1 MSGGEP
7 TPGDDWRD
15 LHPLVSLV
23 AAVFS
28 VFVWTLAWA
37 RTLVAFVTIKIPIF
51 IYAVLSYSLTLTI
64 NFYTLLGISIAAAI
78 FLSYYIRYR
87 YLNDY
92 ADLKEPPLDKPNATS
107 LHPDIAAAAD
117 DLAAPRFSN
126 YLDEFLQAIRVFG
139 FLEKP
144 VFHELARHLQT
155 RRLIAGDT
163 LALDQDLSFY
173 CVVDG
178 HVQVFAETGRH
189 VDSWDDDYGNSG
201 GYQLLNEVGPG
212 GTLSSLFTILS
223 LFTEDVRISWQD
235 NTGDQYPQENE
246 NKDVSHLDIANDTG
260 TARPILRR
268 ASLSS
273 SGSTALA
280 TASNPRF
287 AMSPTR
293 TPPVGGVMTPGSER
307 SSTYRQGALPS
318 EPGSE
323 MQDDYVY
330 STGAQSEHK
339 DPRNPMRQGTI
350 ARATVDTTLAVIPAE
365 AFRRL
370 THKFPKASAHIVQVI
385 LTRFSRVT
393 FNAMHKY
400 LGLTVELLRT
410 EKAINELACHPLPN
424 TFYSGGGM
432 QRLRQRFAAVPHA
445 EEDDEQ
451 AVQTEDDTVTDS
463 DDYFGKIA
471 HHRGS
476 SIGSGTISAG
486 SINVNTPLPDRPVVN
501 QHRRARFPEKG
512 ATLHTIASSTSSPP
526 ISQTPSQP
534 SSTNSPETPFRVL
547 HPSRSNVQAGDLH
560 TMAGQMNEPEN
571 YRPGPA
577 SRAVSYAKNWIGD
590 SRRRSV
596 STHADEGAPA
606 TQAATTQDF
615 DLRDE
620 VMSSIAK
627 SIGLLQ
633 PPLSDS
639 TGASPL
645 LSPLRP
651 GMSRS
656 PFPSSASMTP
666 SSSKNALRNTAM
678 FGSAFSNL
686 SHLQSQDDASS
697 VTSLA
702 GMTPMSLSGLDND
715 VEILFFSAG
724 SALARAGE
732 RNAGLFY
739 VIDGF
744 LDVSIP
750 QEESTYGKHTNP
762 PGGVATVSKPPK
774 RKNTTVRPELKVR
787 SSGQEKS
794 GTSNVSIDQSLGRT
808 NQSKPSKHLFT
819 VKTGGIAGYL
829 ASLTGSPSYV
839 DIRAKTDTYVGF
851 LPSHALE
858 RLLERRPIV
867 LLTLAKRLISLLSPL
882 VLNID
887 ASLDWQQVDAGQVLW
902 RPGEPSDSFYMVLN
916 GRLRALTEKE
926 EGVDIVGEY
935 GQGDTVG
942 ELDVITSSSRRT
954 TLHAIRDTE
963 LARMPMSLFNAIS
976 IRHPQT
982 TVQLLRMIASRV
994 RNEVDQTSINPR
1006 QQIGS
1011 KEIGRN
1017 NPNLKTV
1024 CILPSTRDV
1033 PVVVFATKLQAALE
1047 DMGAPTSFLTQA
1059 SVTRHLGRHAFT
1071 KLGKLKAAGWLAEQ
1085 EQRYRI
1091 VLYVADTPVGSP
1103 WTQTCIRQA
1112 DSIMVIGM
1120 GDDPTL
1126 GEYERLLMG
1135 TKTTAR
1141 RELVLLHPNKNIVP
1155 GSTREWLKNRPWV
1168 HGHTHVELP
1177 GLIQPEVQE
1186 MQDTDAAAIIAF
1198 NKIKNKVQLEIQKY
1212 TRSQVNTRPHRPKH
1226 FSDFSRLARRLCG
1239 KSVGLVLGG
1248 GGARGIAHLGVIR
1261 ALEDRG
1267 IPIDHIGGTSIG
1279 AFIGGL
1285 YAREGDILSSA
1296 LRAKQFSGRMSS
1308 VWRILSDVTWPVVA
1322 YTTGHFFNRGIYKA
1336 FSNLHIEDMWLPFFC
1351 NTTNIITSRMDIH
1364 DTGYAWRYIRASMT
1378 LVGLLPPLCDN
1389 GTLLVDGG
1397 YVDNLPVSTMLS
1409 HGASIVFAV
1418 DVGSLYDN
1426 SPRNYGDTVSGWWV
1440 VLNRW
1445 NPFSSTRNIPDI
1457 TDIQGRLTY
1466 VSSVPTLEEAKITPG
1481 CFYMQM
1487 PVHEFGT
1494 LQFGRY
1500 DEIYQVGYSAAV
1512 DMLDQWDAENR
1523 LPSRYVTSGDDV
1535 RGLGKAGKKSK
1546 GRSLRRN
1553 SI

>member
-1 MSGGEP
+1 
-7 TPGDDWRD
+7 
-15 LHPLVSLV
+15 LNFYSL
-23 AAVFS
+23 FG
-28 VFVWTLAWA
+28 
-37 RTLVAFVTIKIPIF
+37 IF
-51 IYAVLSYSLTLTI
+51 IAS
-64 NFYTLLGISIAAAI
+64 AI
-78 FLSYYIRYR
+78 VFSYYIRFR
-87 YLNDY
+87 YLNTY
-92 ADLKEPPLDKPNATS
+92 EGLKEIPLDKPNTTT
-107 LHPDIAAAAD
+107 LHPDIVAAAD
-117 DLAAPRFSN
+117 DASAPRFSN

-178 HVQVFAETGRH
+178 HVQVFAETGRR
-189 VDSWDDDYGNSG
+189 VDSFDDEPGGTG

-223 LFTEDVRISWQD
+223 LFTEDVQISWQD
-235 NTGDQYPQENE
+235 NYPNATGDGLDPIRERE
-246 NKDVSHLDIANDTG
+246 NKDIPHLDLANGGGLASATPP
-260 TARPILRR
+260 TRPM
-268 ASLSS
+268 SVSS
-273 SGSTALA
+273 SGSTALPA
-280 TASNPRF
+280 TNDARF
-287 AMSPTR
+287 AMSPVRSPTTGMA
-293 TPPVGGVMTPGSER
+293 TPSSER
-307 SSTYRQGALPS
+307 S
-318 EPGSE
+318 EPNTAASVNDTRG
-323 MQDDYVY
+323 DYGF
-330 STGAQSEHK
+330 STGAQSEHGQ
-339 DPRNPMRQGTI
+339 PSQSVRQGTI

-370 THKFPKASAHIVQVI
+370 TQKFPKASAHIVQVI

-393 FNAMHKY
+393 FHAIHKY

-410 EKAINELACHPLPN
+410 EKSINDLACHPLPN
-424 TFYSGGGM
+424 GFYSGGGM
-432 QRLRQRFAAVPHA
+432 QRLRQRFASVPRA
-445 EEDDEQ
+445 DDDDEQ
-451 AVQTEDDTVTDS
+451 SLQTEDDIIGDS
-463 DDYFGKIA
+463 DDYFGKMQ

-476 SIGSGTISAG
+476 SVGSGTMSGG
-486 SINVNTPLPDRPVVN
+486 STNLKTPMPRMSSETTRP
-501 QHRRARFPEKG
+501 RTRFRDSNDL
-512 ATLHTIASSTSSPP
+512 TSTSQSAAPQP
-526 ISQTPSQP
+526 GGQDQTKTSL
-534 SSTNSPETPFRVL
+534 TNSPETPFKFL
-547 HPSRSNVQAGDLH
+547 HPSRLQIHAGDLH
-560 TMAGQMNEPEN
+560 TMAGQLSEPES
-571 YRPGPA
+571 YRPSTA
-577 SRAVSYAKNWIGD
+577 SRTVSYANTRPGD
-590 SRRRSV
+590 RPRSTSV
-596 STHADEGAPA
+596 TSHANEGSHAP
-606 TQAATTQDF
+606 QATTGMDF

-627 SIGLLQ
+627 SIGLIQ
-633 PPLSDS
+633 PPLSGLNS
-639 TGASPL
+639 ARPSPML
-645 LSPLRP
+645 GPSLKPSAAK
-651 GMSRS
+651 S
-656 PFPSSASMTP
+656 PFSASVSVTP
-666 SSSKNALRNTAM
+666 SSSRNALRNTAL
-678 FGSAFSNL
+678 FGSSFGNL
-686 SHLQSQDDASS
+686 SYLQSHDDASS

-702 GMTPMSLSGLDND
+702 GASGAQTSLSGLDND
-715 VEILFFSAG
+715 VEILFYSAG
-724 SALARAGE
+724 STLARAGE
-732 RNAGLFY
+732 KNAGLFY

-750 QEESTYGKHTNP
+750 QEEPGVSKSTNA
-762 PGGVATVSKPPK
+762 PGGVAMASKHITGK
-774 RKNTTVRPELKVR
+774 GTRPELKVHASGLNKSEASGAGLDYPFGR
-787 SSGQEKS
+787 SSQVK
-794 GTSNVSIDQSLGRT
+794 Q
-808 NQSKPSKHLFT
+808 SKHLFT

-829 ASLTGSPSYV
+829 ASLTGTPSYV

-858 RLLERRPIV
+858 RLLERQPIV

-882 VLNID
+882 VLHID

-902 RPGEPSDSFYMVLN
+902 RPNDTSDSFYMVLN
-916 GRLRALTEKE
+916 GRLRALTEKDD
-926 EGVDIVGEY
+926 GSVNIVAEY

-942 ELDVITSSSRRT
+942 ELDVITSSNRRT

-976 IRHPQT
+976 IR
-982 TVQLLRMIASRV
+982 LLRMIASRV
-994 RNEVDQTSINPR
+994 RNEVDQSSMAPR
-1006 QQIGS
+1006 QQGGS
-1011 KEIGRN
+1011 KELGRN

-1024 CILPSTRDV
+1024 CILPAARDV
-1033 PVVVFATKLQAALE
+1033 PVVAFATRLQAALE

-1120 GDDPTL
+1120 GDDPNL
-1126 GEYERLLMG
+1126 GEFERLLMS

-1141 RELVLLHPNKNIVP
+1141 RELVLLHPNKNVIP

-1177 GLIQPEVQE
+1177 GLVQPEVQA
-1186 MQDTDAAAIIAF
+1186 MQDTDPAAIIAF
-1198 NKIKNKVQLEIQKY
+1198 NKLKNKVQLEIQKY
-1212 TRSQVNTRPHRPKH
+1212 TRSQVNTRPSRPKH
-1226 FSDFSRLARRLCG
+1226 FSDFARLARRLCG

-1279 AFIGGL
+1279 SFIGGL
-1285 YAREGDILSSA
+1285 YAREGDVLSSNI
-1296 LRAKQFSGRMSS
+1296 RAKQFSGRMSS
-1308 VWRILSDVTWPVVA
+1308 LWRLLSDITWPVVA
-1322 YTTGHFFNRGIYKA
+1322 YTTGHFFNRSIYKA

-1351 NTTNIITSRMDIH
+1351 NTTNILTSRMDIH

-1389 GTLLVDGG
+1389 GDMLVDGG
-1397 YVDNLPVSTMLS
+1397 YIDNLPVSTMLA

-1440 VLNRW
+1440 ALNRW

-1466 VSSVPTLEEAKITPG
+1466 VSSVPTLEEAKVTPG

-1487 PVHEFGT
+1487 PVNEYGT
-1494 LQFGRY
+1494 LQFGRF
-1500 DEIYQVGYSAAV
+1500 DEIYQVGYTAAV
-1512 DMLDQWDAENR
+1512 EMLNQWDAECR
-1523 LPSRYVTSGDDV
+1523 LPSRFVTSEEGGDGI
-1535 RGLGKAGKKSK
+1535 RIGRRSK

>member
-1 MSGGEP
+1 MSSGEIIL
-7 TPGDDWRD
+7 DDSQRRD

-23 AAVFS
+23 AAFFS

-37 RTLVAFVTIKIPIF
+37 KTLVAFVTIKIPIF
-51 IYAVLSYSLTLTI
+51 IYAVLSYSLTLTL
-64 NFYTLLGISIAAAI
+64 NFYTLMAIGFAAAI
-78 FLSYYIRYR
+78 LLSYYIRYR

-92 ADLKEPPLDKPNATS
+92 ADLKEPPLDKPSATS

-117 DLAAPRFSN
+117 DLSAPRFSN

-155 RRLIAGDT
+155 RRLISGDT

-178 HVQVFAETGRH
+178 HVQVFAETGRQM
-189 VDSWDDDYGNSG
+189 DTWDEDAS

-235 NTGDQYPQENE
+235 NPREQSPGEREDR
-246 NKDVSHLDIANDTG
+246 DVSDLDLASDTG
-260 TARPILRR
+260 ATRPILRR

-280 TASNPRF
+280 NTSDPRF
-287 AMSPTR
+287 TMSPT
-293 TPPVGGVMTPGSER
+293 PAASMGGIMTPGSER
-307 SSTYRQGALPS
+307 SDASRRGAS
-318 EPGSE
+318 SRGPGSE
-323 MQDDYVY
+323 IQEDYGY

-339 DPRNPMRQGTI
+339 YPRNPMRQGTI

-410 EKAINELACHPLPN
+410 EKDINELACHPLPN
-424 TFYSGGGM
+424 EFYSGGGM
-432 QRLRQRFAAVPHA
+432 QRLRQRFASVPHA
-445 EEDDEQ
+445 DDEERV
-451 AVQTEDDTVTDS
+451 VQTEDDTVTDS
-463 DDYFGKIA
+463 DDYFGMFA

-486 SINVNTPLPDRPVVN
+486 SVNAKTPLPDQPGT
-501 QHRRARFPEKG
+501 HRKRARFPVKST
-512 ATLHTIASSTSSPP
+512 TLNTVTPSTSHPSTSQDQSQSSS
-526 ISQTPSQP
+526 IS
-534 SSTNSPETPFRVL
+534 SPETPFRVL
-547 HPSRSNVQAGDLH
+547 HPSRSDIQAGDLH
-560 TMAGQMNEPEN
+560 TMAGQMNDSEN

-577 SRAVSYAKNWIGD
+577 SRAVSYAKNWTGE
-590 SRRRSV
+590 SRRRSI
-596 STHADEGAPA
+596 STHANEGAHA

-645 LSPLRP
+645 LSPSRP
-651 GMSRS
+651 AGPRS
-656 PFPSSASMTP
+656 PFPSSASITP

-715 VEILFFSAG
+715 VEILFYSAG
-724 SALARAGE
+724 STLVHAGE

-750 QEESTYGKHTNP
+750 QDESSGGKTTNL

-774 RKNTTVRPELKVR
+774 RKKATRPELKVQ
-787 SSGQEKS
+787 SSGQNKS
-794 GTSNVSIDQSLGRT
+794 GPSNTSVEQSLGRPT
-808 NQSKPSKHLFT
+808 QSKPSKHLFT

-829 ASLTGSPSYV
+829 ASLTGTPSYV

-882 VLNID
+882 VLHID
-887 ASLDWQQVDAGQVLW
+887 ASLDWQQVDAGQILW
-902 RPGEPSDSFYMVLN
+902 RPGETSDSFYMVLN
-916 GRLRALTEKE
+916 GRLRALTEKDD
-926 EGVDIVGEY
+926 GVNIVGEY

-942 ELDVITSSSRRT
+942 ELDVITNLARRT

-994 RNEVDQTSINPR
+994 RNEVDQTSVNPR
-1006 QQIGS
+1006 QQTGS
-1011 KEIGRN
+1011 KELGRN

-1024 CILPSTRDV
+1024 CILPSSRDV

-1103 WTQTCIRQA
+1103 LDA
-1112 DSIMVIGM
+1112 DM
-1120 GDDPTL
+1120 
-1126 GEYERLLMG
+1126 Y
-1135 TKTTAR
+1135 
-1141 RELVLLHPNKNIVP
+1141 
-1155 GSTREWLKNRPWV
+1155 ST
-1168 HGHTHVELP
+1168 
-1177 GLIQPEVQE
+1177 
-1186 MQDTDAAAIIAF
+1186 
-1198 NKIKNKVQLEIQKY
+1198 
-1212 TRSQVNTRPHRPKH
+1212 
-1226 FSDFSRLARRLCG
+1226 
-1239 KSVGLVLGG
+1239 
-1248 GGARGIAHLGVIR
+1248 
-1261 ALEDRG
+1261 
-1267 IPIDHIGGTSIG
+1267 
-1279 AFIGGL
+1279 
-1285 YAREGDILSSA
+1285 
-1296 LRAKQFSGRMSS
+1296 GR
-1308 VWRILSDVTWPVVA
+1308 
-1322 YTTGHFFNRGIYKA
+1322 
-1336 FSNLHIEDMWLPFFC
+1336 
-1351 NTTNIITSRMDIH
+1351 
-1364 DTGYAWRYIRASMT
+1364 
-1378 LVGLLPPLCDN
+1378 
-1389 GTLLVDGG
+1389 
-1397 YVDNLPVSTMLS
+1397 
-1409 HGASIVFAV
+1409 
-1418 DVGSLYDN
+1418 
-1426 SPRNYGDTVSGWWV
+1426 
-1440 VLNRW
+1440 
-1445 NPFSSTRNIPDI
+1445 
-1457 TDIQGRLTY
+1457 
-1466 VSSVPTLEEAKITPG
+1466 
-1481 CFYMQM
+1481 
-1487 PVHEFGT
+1487 
-1494 LQFGRY
+1494 
-1500 DEIYQVGYSAAV
+1500 
-1512 DMLDQWDAENR
+1512 
-1523 LPSRYVTSGDDV
+1523 
-1535 RGLGKAGKKSK
+1535 
-1546 GRSLRRN
+1546 
-1553 SI
+1553 

>member
-1 MSGGEP
+1 MTAGE
-7 TPGDDWRD
+7 TTLGDDSQRRD
-15 LHPLVSLV
+15 LHPLVSLI
-23 AAVFS
+23 AAFFS

-37 RTLVAFVTIKIPIF
+37 KTLVAFVTIKIPIF
-51 IYAVLSYSLTLTI
+51 IYAVLSYSLTFTL
-64 NFYTLLGISIAAAI
+64 NFYTLLAIGIAAAI

-92 ADLKEPPLDKPNATS
+92 ADLKEPPLDKPSATS
-107 LHPDIAAAAD
+107 LHPDIAAAVD
-117 DLAAPRFSN
+117 DLSAPRFSN

-178 HVQVFAETGRH
+178 NVQVFAETGRH
-189 VDSWDDDYGNSG
+189 GDNWDEDSGSAD

-235 NTGDQYPQENE
+235 NLREQSPRENE
-246 NKDVSHLDIANDTG
+246 NRDVSQLDLANDMGAT
-260 TARPILRR
+260 RPILRR
-268 ASLSS
+268 SSLSS

-280 TASNPRF
+280 NASDPRF

-293 TPPVGGVMTPGSER
+293 TASMGGVVTPGSER
-307 SSTYRQGALPS
+307 SGTSRQGAFSPRQ
-318 EPGSE
+318 GSE
-323 MQDDYVY
+323 IQEDYGY
-330 STGAQSEHK
+330 STEAQSEHRY
-339 DPRNPMRQGTI
+339 PHNSMRQGTV

-424 TFYSGGGM
+424 EFYSGGGM
-432 QRLRQRFAAVPHA
+432 QRLRQRFASVPHT
-445 EEDDEQ
+445 EEDEH
-451 AVQTEDDTVTDS
+451 AVQTDDDTVTDS
-463 DDYFGKIA
+463 DDYFGKLA

-476 SIGSGTISAG
+476 SIGSGTVSAG
-486 SINVNTPLPDRPVVN
+486 SQN
-501 QHRRARFPEKG
+501 Q
-512 ATLHTIASSTSSPP
+512 SSSVS
-526 ISQTPSQP
+526 
-534 SSTNSPETPFRVL
+534 SPETPFRVL
-547 HPSRSNVQAGDLH
+547 QPSHSNIQAGDLH
-560 TMAGQMNEPEN
+560 TMAGQMNDSEN

-577 SRAVSYAKNWIGD
+577 SRAVSYANNWTGE
-590 SRRRSV
+590 SRGRST
-596 STHADEGAPA
+596 SIHANEGTHA
-606 TQAATTQDF
+606 TQPATTQDF

-651 GMSRS
+651 SAS
-656 PFPSSASMTP
+656 SSQFPSSASITP

-715 VEILFFSAG
+715 VEILFYPAG
-724 SALARAGE
+724 STLVRAGE

-750 QEESTYGKHTNP
+750 QEEATYGKTANP

-774 RKNTTVRPELKVR
+774 RKSTTRPELKVL
-787 SSGQEKS
+787 SSGQERS
-794 GTSNVSIDQSLGRT
+794 GASNASIDHSLGRT
-808 NQSKPSKHLFT
+808 TSSKPSKHLFT

-829 ASLTGSPSYV
+829 ASLTGTPSYV

-882 VLNID
+882 VLHID

-902 RPGEPSDSFYMVLN
+902 RPGEASDSFYMVLN
-916 GRLRALTEKE
+916 GRLRALTEKDDR
-926 EGVDIVGEY
+926 VNIIGEY

-1006 QQIGS
+1006 QQIGA
-1011 KEIGRN
+1011 KELGRN

-1033 PVVVFATKLQAALE
+1033 PVVVFATKLQGALE

-1126 GEYERLLMG
+1126 GEYERLLMS

-1141 RELVLLHPNKNIVP
+1141 RELVLLHPNKNVAP
-1155 GSTREWLKNRPWV
+1155 GSTREWLKNRPWI

-1177 GLIQPEVQE
+1177 ASLQEIQ
-1186 MQDTDAAAIIAF
+1186 DKDAAAIIAF

-1212 TRSQVNTRPHRPKH
+1212 TRSQANTRPHRPKH
-1226 FSDFSRLARRLCG
+1226 FSDFARLARRLCG

-1267 IPIDHIGGTSIG
+1267 IPIDHVGGTSIG

-1285 YAREGDILSSA
+1285 YAREGDVLSSA
-1296 LRAKQFSGRMSS
+1296 LRARQFSGRMAS
-1308 VWRILSDVTWPVVA
+1308 VWRMLSDVTWPVVA

-1351 NTTNIITSRMDIH
+1351 NTTNIITSRMDVH

-1389 GTLLVDGG
+1389 GDMLVDGG
-1397 YVDNLPVSTMLS
+1397 YVDNLPVSTMIS

-1440 VLNRW
+1440 ALNRW

-1466 VSSVPTLEEAKITPG
+1466 VSSIPTLEEAKITPG

-1500 DEIYQVGYSAAV
+1500 DEIYQVGYTAAV
-1512 DMLDQWDAENR
+1512 EMLDQWDAENR
-1523 LPSRYVTSGDDV
+1523 LPSRFVTSGDEV
-1535 RGLGKAGKKSK
+1535 RGLGGKGGKKSK

>member
-1 MSGGEP
+1 MNGGEA
-7 TPGDDWRD
+7 TLGDEPRRRD
-15 LHPLVSLV
+15 LHPLVSLI
-23 AAVFS
+23 AAFFS

-51 IYAVLSYSLTLTI
+51 IYAVLSYSLTLTL
-64 NFYTLLGISIAAAI
+64 NFYTLLAIGLAAAI
-78 FLSYYIRYR
+78 ALSYYIRYR

-92 ADLKEPPLDKPNATS
+92 ADLKEPPLNKPSATS

-117 DLAAPRFSN
+117 DLSAPRFSN

-178 HVQVFAETGRH
+178 HVQVFAETGRQA
-189 VDSWDDDYGNSG
+189 DAWDEDSG

-235 NTGDQYPQENE
+235 NPKEQSPGESED
-246 NKDVSHLDIANDTG
+246 KDVSHLDLANEPG
-260 TARPILRR
+260 TTRPILRR
-268 ASLSS
+268 SSLSS
-273 SGSTALA
+273 SGSTTLA
-280 TASNPRF
+280 RASNPRF
-287 AMSPTR
+287 AMSPAPATSTGGIV
-293 TPPVGGVMTPGSER
+293 TPSSER
-307 SSTYRQGALPS
+307 SGTFRQGAPS
-318 EPGSE
+318 PRLGSE
-323 MQDDYVY
+323 TQDDYGY

-339 DPRNPMRQGTI
+339 YSRNSMRQGTI

-410 EKAINELACHPLPN
+410 EKDINELACHPLPN
-424 TFYSGGGM
+424 EFYSGGGM
-432 QRLRQRFAAVPHA
+432 QRLRQRFASVPHN
-445 EEDDEQ
+445 EDDEQ
-451 AVQTEDDTVTDS
+451 AVQIEEDDTITDS
-463 DDYFGKIA
+463 DDYFGKFA

-476 SIGSGTISAG
+476 SIGSGTISVE
-486 SINVNTPLPDRPVVN
+486 SMNTDTPLPDQPSASRK
-501 QHRRARFPEKG
+501 RARFPANSTTVHT
-512 ATLHTIASSTSSPP
+512 ATPSTSRPSTAQ
-526 ISQTPSQP
+526 SQNQP
-534 SSTNSPETPFRVL
+534 SFVSSPETPFRTL
-547 HPSRSNVQAGDLH
+547 HPSRSDIQAGDLH
-560 TMAGQMNEPEN
+560 TMAGQMNDSEN

-577 SRAVSYAKNWIGD
+577 SRAVSYAKNWTGE
-590 SRRRSV
+590 SNGRSF
-596 STHADEGAPA
+596 SIHADGGAHA
-606 TQAATTQDF
+606 TQASTTQDF

-645 LSPLRP
+645 ISPSRP
-651 GMSRS
+651 SASMS
-656 PFPSSASMTP
+656 PFPSSASITP

-715 VEILFFSAG
+715 VEILFYSAG
-724 SALARAGE
+724 STLVRAGE

-750 QEESTYGKHTNP
+750 QDEPADGKPMNP

-774 RKNTTVRPELKVR
+774 RKSVARPELTVRPGV
-787 SSGQEKS
+787 QEKS
-794 GTSNVSIDQSLGRT
+794 GASNASVDQYLGRT
-808 NQSKPSKHLFT
+808 SQSKPSKHLFT
-819 VKTGGIAGYL
+819 VKMGGIAGYL
-829 ASLTGSPSYV
+829 ASLTGTPSYV

-851 LPSHALE
+851 LPSYALE

-887 ASLDWQQVDAGQVLW
+887 ASLDWQQVDAGQILW
-902 RPGEPSDSFYMVLN
+902 RPGEASDSFYMVLN
-916 GRLRALTEKE
+916 GRLRAITEKDD
-926 EGVDIVGEY
+926 GVNIVGEY

-994 RNEVDQTSINPR
+994 RNEVDHTSIYPR
-1006 QQIGS
+1006 QQKGTN
-1011 KEIGRN
+1011 ELGRN

-1024 CILPSTRDV
+1024 CILPSSRDV

-1112 DSIMVIGM
+1112 DSIMVVGM
-1120 GDDPTL
+1120 GDDPAL
-1126 GEYERLLMG
+1126 GEYERLLLG

-1141 RELVLLHPNKNIVP
+1141 RELVLLHPNKNVAP
-1155 GSTREWLKNRPWV
+1155 GSTREWLKNRPWI

-1186 MQDTDAAAIIAF
+1186 MHDAAAIIAF

-1212 TRSQVNTRPHRPKH
+1212 TRSQANTRPHRPKH
-1226 FSDFSRLARRLCG
+1226 FSDFARLARRLCG

-1285 YAREGDILSSA
+1285 YAREGDVLSSG

-1308 VWRILSDVTWPVVA
+1308 FWKLLSDVTWPVVA

-1351 NTTNIITSRMDIH
+1351 NTTNIITSRMDVH

-1389 GTLLVDGG
+1389 GDMLVDGG
-1397 YVDNLPVSTMLS
+1397 YIDNLPVSTMIS

-1440 VLNRW
+1440 ALNRW

-1466 VSSVPTLEEAKITPG
+1466 VSSIPTLEEAKITPG

-1487 PVHEFGT
+1487 PVHEYGT

-1500 DEIYQVGYSAAV
+1500 DEIYQVGYAAAV
-1512 DMLDQWDAENR
+1512 EMLDQWDAEDR
-1523 LPSRYVTSGDDV
+1523 LPSRFVATGDDV
-1535 RGLGKAGKKSK
+1535 RGLGGKSGKKSK

>member
-1 MSGGEP
+1 MNGEA
-7 TPGDDWRD
+7 TLGDDSQRRD

-23 AAVFS
+23 AAFFS
-28 VFVWTLAWA
+28 VFVWTLAWTK
-37 RTLVAFVTIKIPIF
+37 TLIAFVTIKIPIF
-51 IYAVLSYSLTLTI
+51 IYAVLSCSLTLTL
-64 NFYTLLGISIAAAI
+64 NFYTLLAIGLAAAI
-78 FLSYYIRYR
+78 ALSYYIRYR

-92 ADLKEPPLDKPNATS
+92 ADLKEPPLNKPSATS

-117 DLAAPRFSN
+117 DLSAPRFSN

-173 CVVDG
+173 CVIDG

-189 VDSWDDDYGNSG
+189 ADAWDEDSG

-235 NTGDQYPQENE
+235 NSKEQTPGESED
-246 NKDVSHLDIANDTG
+246 KDVLHLDLANDSGAT
-260 TARPILRR
+260 RPVLRR
-268 ASLSS
+268 SSLSS
-273 SGSTALA
+273 SGSTAPGR
-280 TASNPRF
+280 TSDPRF

-293 TPPVGGVMTPGSER
+293 TAPTGGIVTPSSERSGTSGLGASSSRPGSE
-307 SSTYRQGALPS
+307 L
-318 EPGSE
+318 
-323 MQDDYVY
+323 QDDYGY
-330 STGAQSEHK
+330 STEARSEYR
-339 DPRNPMRQGTI
+339 DPRNSLRHGTI

-410 EKAINELACHPLPN
+410 EKDINELACHPLPN
-424 TFYSGGGM
+424 EFYSGGGM
-432 QRLRQRFAAVPHA
+432 QRLRQRFASVPHA
-445 EEDDEQ
+445 EDDEQ

-463 DDYFGKIA
+463 DDYFGKFA

-486 SINVNTPLPDRPVVN
+486 SMNTETPLPDRPRVS
-501 QHRRARFPEKG
+501 RKRARFPAKS
-512 ATLHTIASSTSSPP
+512 TTVHTVTPSTSRPST
-526 ISQTPSQP
+526 SQSQNQP
-534 SSTNSPETPFRVL
+534 SSPETPFKTL
-547 HPSRSNVQAGDLH
+547 HPSRSDIQAGDLH
-560 TMAGQMNEPEN
+560 TMAGQMNDSEN

-577 SRAVSYAKNWIGD
+577 SRAVSYAKNWTGE
-590 SRRRSV
+590 SRRRST
-596 STHADEGAPA
+596 STHADGAAHA

-639 TGASPL
+639 AVASPL
-645 LSPLRP
+645 LSPSRP
-651 GMSRS
+651 TAARS
-656 PFPSSASMTP
+656 PFPSSASITP

-702 GMTPMSLSGLDND
+702 GMAPMSLSGLDND
-715 VEILFFSAG
+715 VEILFYSAG
-724 SALARAGE
+724 STLVRAGE

-750 QEESTYGKHTNP
+750 QDEPAYGKPANP

-774 RKNTTVRPELKVR
+774 RKNVARPELKVLPN
-787 SSGQEKS
+787 GQDKS
-794 GTSNVSIDQSLGRT
+794 GASNVSLDQSLGRT
-808 NQSKPSKHLFT
+808 TQSKPSKHLFT
-819 VKTGGIAGYL
+819 VKMGGIAGYL
-829 ASLTGSPSYV
+829 ASLTGTPSYV

-887 ASLDWQQVDAGQVLW
+887 ASLDWQQVDAGQILW
-902 RPGEPSDSFYMVLN
+902 RPGEASDSFYMVLN
-916 GRLRALTEKE
+916 GRLRAITEKDD
-926 EGVDIVGEY
+926 GVNIVGEY

-994 RNEVDQTSINPR
+994 RNEVDQTSIYPR
-1006 QQIGS
+1006 QLKGS
-1011 KEIGRN
+1011 NELGRN

-1024 CILPSTRDV
+1024 CILPSSRDV

-1085 EQRYRI
+1085 EQRYRM

-1112 DSIMVIGM
+1112 DSIMIIGM

-1141 RELVLLHPNKNIVP
+1141 RELVLLHPNKNVAP
-1155 GSTREWLKNRPWV
+1155 GSTREWLKNRPWI

-1186 MQDTDAAAIIAF
+1186 LHDKDAAAIIAF

-1212 TRSQVNTRPHRPKH
+1212 TRSQANTRPHRPKH
-1226 FSDFSRLARRLCG
+1226 FSDFARLARRLCG

-1267 IPIDHIGGTSIG
+1267 IPIDHVGGTSIG

-1285 YAREGDILSSA
+1285 YAREGDVLSSA

-1308 VWRILSDVTWPVVA
+1308 FWKLLSDVTWPVVA

-1351 NTTNIITSRMDIH
+1351 NTTNIITSRMDVH

-1389 GTLLVDGG
+1389 GDMLVDGG
-1397 YVDNLPVSTMLS
+1397 YVDNLPVSTMIS

-1466 VSSVPTLEEAKITPG
+1466 VSSIPTLEEAKITPG

-1487 PVHEFGT
+1487 PVHEYGT

-1512 DMLDQWDAENR
+1512 EMLDQWDGEDR
-1523 LPSRYVTSGDDV
+1523 LPSRFVTSGDEV
-1535 RGLGKAGKKSK
+1535 RGLGKSGKKSK

>member
-28 VFVWTLAWA
+28 VF
-37 RTLVAFVTIKIPIF
+37 
-51 IYAVLSYSLTLTI
+51 
-64 NFYTLLGISIAAAI
+64 
-78 FLSYYIRYR
+78 
-87 YLNDY
+87 
-92 ADLKEPPLDKPNATS
+92 EPPLDKPNATS

-293 TPPVGGVMTPGSER
+293 TPLVGGVMTPGSER

-330 STGAQSEHK
+330 STGVQSEHK

-370 THKFPKASAHIVQVI
+370 THKFPKASAHIVQV
-385 LTRFSRVT
+385 T

-424 TFYSGGGM
+424 AFYSGGGM

-445 EEDDEQ
+445 EEEDEQ

-732 RNAGLFY
+732 RNA
-739 VIDGF
+739 DGF

-774 RKNTTVRPELKVR
+774 RKNTTARPELKVR

-829 ASLTGSPSYV
+829 GEWVCGFPVGQDRHIRRLPTITCLGETIGKTSDRVVDSSKTIDFAALSTGNP
-839 DIRAKTDTYVGF
+839 T
-851 LPSHALE
+851 
-858 RLLERRPIV
+858 
-867 LLTLAKRLISLLSPL
+867 

-976 IRHPQT
+976 IR
-982 TVQLLRMIASRV
+982 LLRMIASRV

-1103 WTQTCIRQA
+1103 WTQTCIRQVSWA
-1112 DSIMVIGM
+1112 
-1120 GDDPTL
+1120 
-1126 GEYERLLMG
+1126 
-1135 TKTTAR
+1135 
-1141 RELVLLHPNKNIVP
+1141 VLYDGFLCPGPEAEFVLIRIDRGFMDTRTSNCHPN
-1155 GSTREWLKNRPWV
+1155 SQ
-1168 HGHTHVELP
+1168 

-1248 GGARGIAHLGVIR
+1248 GGARGILSIKGVIR

-1322 YTTGHFFNRGIYKA
+1322 YTTGHFFNRGIYKIVSGPGRRFQTCISKTCGCHSSA
-1336 FSNLHIEDMWLPFFC
+1336 TQQILLLPEWTY
-1351 NTTNIITSRMDIH
+1351 TTLVMRGGISVSLVALVLIVIADLLFA
-1364 DTGYAWRYIRASMT
+1364 GASMT

-1397 YVDNLPVSTMLS
+1397 YGKLLT
-1409 HGASIVFAV
+1409 
-1418 DVGSLYDN
+1418 
-1426 SPRNYGDTVSGWWV
+1426 SPHD
-1440 VLNRW
+1440 
-1445 NPFSSTRNIPDI
+1445 PFPHTRLIP
-1457 TDIQGRLTY
+1457 
-1466 VSSVPTLEEAKITPG
+1466 K
-1481 CFYMQM
+1481 
-1487 PVHEFGT
+1487 
-1494 LQFGRY
+1494 
-1500 DEIYQVGYSAAV
+1500 
-1512 DMLDQWDAENR
+1512 
-1523 LPSRYVTSGDDV
+1523 
-1535 RGLGKAGKKSK
+1535 
-1546 GRSLRRN
+1546 
-1553 SI
+1553 

>member
-1 MSGGEP
+1 MNGGE
-7 TPGDDWRD
+7 TTIGDDSQRRD
-15 LHPLVSLV
+15 LHPLVSLI
-23 AAVFS
+23 AAFFS

-37 RTLVAFVTIKIPIF
+37 KTLVAFVTIKIPIF
-51 IYAVLSYSLTLTI
+51 IYAVLSYSFTLTL
-64 NFYTLLGISIAAAI
+64 NFYSLLAIGIAAAI
-78 FLSYYIRYR
+78 ALSYYIRYR

-92 ADLKEPPLDKPNATS
+92 ADLKEPPLGKPSATS
-107 LHPDIAAAAD
+107 LHPDIAAAVD
-117 DLAAPRFSN
+117 DLSAPRFSN

-189 VDSWDDDYGNSG
+189 TDNWDEDSG

-235 NTGDQYPQENE
+235 NLREEGPRENE
-246 NKDVSHLDIANDTG
+246 NKDVSHLDLAHDTG
-260 TARPILRR
+260 ATRPILRR
-268 ASLSS
+268 SSLSS

-280 TASNPRF
+280 NASDPRF

-293 TPPVGGVMTPGSER
+293 TASMGGVMTPGSER
-307 SSTYRQGALPS
+307 SGTSRTGTFTPG
-318 EPGSE
+318 PGSE
-323 MQDDYVY
+323 IPEDNGY
-330 STGAQSEHK
+330 STGAQSEHRY
-339 DPRNPMRQGTI
+339 PHNSMRQGTI

-410 EKAINELACHPLPN
+410 EKDINELACHPLPN
-424 TFYSGGGM
+424 EFYSGGGM
-432 QRLRQRFAAVPHA
+432 QRLRQRFASVPHV
-445 EEDDEQ
+445 EDDDEQ

-463 DDYFGKIA
+463 DDYFGKLT

-486 SINVNTPLPDRPVVN
+486 SMKTKTPQPEQAGTNR
-501 QHRRARFPEKG
+501 RRARFPEKS
-512 ATLHTIASSTSSPP
+512 ATLHTITPSTSRPSTAQG
-526 ISQTPSQP
+526 SQG
-534 SSTNSPETPFRVL
+534 SSVSSPETPFKVL
-547 HPSRSNVQAGDLH
+547 HPSHSNIQAGDLH
-560 TMAGQMNEPEN
+560 TMAGQMNESEN

-577 SRAVSYAKNWIGD
+577 SRAVSYANNWTGE
-590 SRRRSV
+590 SRRSV
-596 STHADEGAPA
+596 SIHADEGAHA

-639 TGASPL
+639 AGASPL
-645 LSPLRP
+645 LSPSRLTT
-651 GMSRS
+651 SRS
-656 PFPSSASMTP
+656 PFASSASITP
-666 SSSKNALRNTAM
+666 SSSRNALRNTAM

-724 SALARAGE
+724 STLVRAGE

-750 QEESTYGKHTNP
+750 QDESTHGKTTNP
-762 PGGVATVSKPPK
+762 PGGVATVLKPPK
-774 RKNTTVRPELKVR
+774 RKTSARPELKVR
-787 SSGQEKS
+787 SSGQERS
-794 GTSNVSIDQSLGRT
+794 GASNASVDQPAGRT
-808 NQSKPSKHLFT
+808 TQPKPSKHLFT

-829 ASLTGSPSYV
+829 ASLTGTPSYV
-839 DIRAKTDTYVGF
+839 DIRAKTDVYVGF

-882 VLNID
+882 VLHID

-902 RPGEPSDSFYMVLN
+902 RPGEASDSFYMVLN
-916 GRLRALTEKE
+916 GRLRALTEKDDD
-926 EGVDIVGEY
+926 VNIVAEY

-976 IRHPQT
+976 TRHPQT

-1006 QQIGS
+1006 QKVGS
-1011 KEIGRN
+1011 KELGRN

-1024 CILPSTRDV
+1024 CILPSSRDV

-1120 GDDPTL
+1120 GDDPAL
-1126 GEYERLLMG
+1126 GEYERLLMS

-1141 RELVLLHPNKNIVP
+1141 RELVLLHPNKNIAP
-1155 GSTREWLKNRPWV
+1155 GSTREWLK
-1168 HGHTHVELP
+1168 
-1177 GLIQPEVQE
+1177 GLIQPGVQE
-1186 MQDTDAAAIIAF
+1186 MQDKDAAAIIAF

-1226 FSDFSRLARRLCG
+1226 FSDFARVARRLCG

-1267 IPIDHIGGTSIG
+1267 IPIDHVGGTSIG

-1285 YAREGDILSSA
+1285 YAREGDVLSSA
-1296 LRAKQFSGRMSS
+1296 LRAKQFSGRMAS
-1308 VWRILSDVTWPVVA
+1308 VWKLLSDVTWPVVA

-1389 GTLLVDGG
+1389 GDMLVDGG

-1440 VLNRW
+1440 ALNRW

-1466 VSSVPTLEEAKITPG
+1466 VSSIPTLEEAKITPG

-1487 PVHEFGT
+1487 PVHEYGT

-1512 DMLDQWDAENR
+1512 EMLDQWDAEDR
-1523 LPSRYVTSGDDV
+1523 LPSRFVTTGDEV
-1535 RGLGKAGKKSK
+1535 RGLGGKGGKKSK

>member
-1 MSGGEP
+1 
-7 TPGDDWRD
+7 
-15 LHPLVSLV
+15 
-23 AAVFS
+23 
-28 VFVWTLAWA
+28 
-37 RTLVAFVTIKIPIF
+37 
-51 IYAVLSYSLTLTI
+51 
-64 NFYTLLGISIAAAI
+64 
-78 FLSYYIRYR
+78 
-87 YLNDY
+87 
-92 ADLKEPPLDKPNATS
+92 
-107 LHPDIAAAAD
+107 
-117 DLAAPRFSN
+117 
-126 YLDEFLQAIRVFG
+126 
-139 FLEKP
+139 
-144 VFHELARHLQT
+144 
-155 RRLIAGDT
+155 
-163 LALDQDLSFY
+163 
-173 CVVDG
+173 
-178 HVQVFAETGRH
+178 
-189 VDSWDDDYGNSG
+189 
-201 GYQLLNEVGPG
+201 
-212 GTLSSLFTILS
+212 
-223 LFTEDVRISWQD
+223 
-235 NTGDQYPQENE
+235 
-246 NKDVSHLDIANDTG
+246 
-260 TARPILRR
+260 
-268 ASLSS
+268 
-273 SGSTALA
+273 
-280 TASNPRF
+280 
-287 AMSPTR
+287 
-293 TPPVGGVMTPGSER
+293 
-307 SSTYRQGALPS
+307 
-318 EPGSE
+318 
-323 MQDDYVY
+323 
-330 STGAQSEHK
+330 
-339 DPRNPMRQGTI
+339 
-350 ARATVDTTLAVIPAE
+350 
-365 AFRRL
+365 
-370 THKFPKASAHIVQVI
+370 
-385 LTRFSRVT
+385 
-393 FNAMHKY
+393 MHKY

-432 QRLRQRFAAVPHA
+432 QRLRQRFASVPHT
-445 EEDDEQ
+445 EDDDDEQ

-463 DDYFGKIA
+463 DDYFGKFA

-476 SIGSGTISAG
+476 SIGSGTMSAG
-486 SINVNTPLPDRPVVN
+486 SMNTKTPLPDQLGTN
-501 QHRRARFPEKG
+501 QRRRARFPEKSTTSHI
-512 ATLHTIASSTSSPP
+512 ATPSASSPP
-526 ISQTPSQP
+526 TVQAQSQP
-534 SSTNSPETPFRVL
+534 SSISSPETPFRVL

-560 TMAGQMNEPEN
+560 TMAGQMNESET

-577 SRAVSYAKNWIGD
+577 SRAVSYAKNWIGE

-651 GMSRS
+651 AASRS

-678 FGSAFSNL
+678 FGSAFS
-686 SHLQSQDDASS
+686 
-697 VTSLA
+697 
-702 GMTPMSLSGLDND
+702 
-715 VEILFFSAG
+715 
-724 SALARAGE
+724 
-732 RNAGLFY
+732 LFY

-750 QEESTYGKHTNP
+750 QENSTYGKPTNP
-762 PGGVATVSKPPK
+762 PGGVATVSNPPK
-774 RKNTTVRPELKVR
+774 RKNTITTRPELKVR

-794 GTSNVSIDQSLGRT
+794 GASNVSIDQSLGRT

-882 VLNID
+882 VLHID

-902 RPGEPSDSFYMVLN
+902 RPGEASDSFYMVLN
-916 GRLRALTEKE
+916 GRLRALTEKD
-926 EGVDIVGEY
+926 EGVNIVGEY

-1126 GEYERLLMG
+1126 GEYERLLMS
-1135 TKTTAR
+1135 TKTTAK

-1177 GLIQPEVQE
+1177 GLIQPGVQE
-1186 MQDTDAAAIIAF
+1186 MQDTDPAAIIAF

-1212 TRSQVNTRPHRPKH
+1212 TRSRANTRPHRPKH
-1226 FSDFSRLARRLCG
+1226 FSDFARLARRLCG

-1351 NTTNIITSRMDIH
+1351 NTTNIMTSRMDIH

-1500 DEIYQVGYSAAV
+1500 DEIYQVGYGAAV
-1512 DMLDQWDAENR
+1512 EMLDQWDAENR
-1523 LPSRYVTSGDDV
+1523 LPSRYVTGGDDV
-1535 RGLGKAGKKSK
+1535 RGLGKAVKKSK

>member
-1 MSGGEP
+1 MAGGE
-7 TPGDDWRD
+7 TTLGDDSQRRD

-23 AAVFS
+23 AAFFS

-37 RTLVAFVTIKIPIF
+37 KTLVAFVTIKIPIF
-51 IYAVLSYSLTLTI
+51 IYAVLSYSLTFTL
-64 NFYTLLGISIAAAI
+64 NFYTLLGIGIAAAI
-78 FLSYYIRYR
+78 SVSYYIRYR

-92 ADLKEPPLDKPNATS
+92 ADLKEPPLDKPSATS
-107 LHPDIAAAAD
+107 LHPDIAAAVD
-117 DLAAPRFSN
+117 DLSTPRFSN

-178 HVQVFAETGRH
+178 NVQVFAETGRH
-189 VDSWDDDYGNSG
+189 GDTWDEDSGGAD

-235 NTGDQYPQENE
+235 NPREQSPRETE
-246 NKDVSHLDIANDTG
+246 NKDVSNLDLASDVGVTH
-260 TARPILRR
+260 PILRR
-268 ASLSS
+268 SSLSS

-280 TASNPRF
+280 NASDPRF
-287 AMSPTR
+287 AMSPSR
-293 TPPVGGVMTPGSER
+293 TASMGGVITPGSER
-307 SSTYRQGALPS
+307 SGTSRQGAFSPRA
-318 EPGSE
+318 GSE
-323 MQDDYVY
+323 IQEDYGY
-330 STGAQSEHK
+330 STEAQSGYRYPH
-339 DPRNPMRQGTI
+339 NSMRQGTV

-424 TFYSGGGM
+424 EFYSGGGM
-432 QRLRQRFAAVPHA
+432 QRLRQRFASVPHT
-445 EEDDEQ
+445 EEDEH

-463 DDYFGKIA
+463 DDYFGKLT

-486 SINVNTPLPDRPVVN
+486 SINIKTPIPDQPRA
-501 QHRRARFPEKG
+501 RRKRARFPEQRT
-512 ATLHTIASSTSSPP
+512 TLHAVTPSTSRPP
-526 ISQTPSQP
+526 TAQGQSH
-534 SSTNSPETPFRVL
+534 SSSVSSPETPFRVL
-547 HPSRSNVQAGDLH
+547 QPSRSNIQAGDLH
-560 TMAGQMNEPEN
+560 TMAGQMNDSEN

-577 SRAVSYAKNWIGD
+577 SRAVSYANNWTGE
-590 SRRRSV
+590 SRGRST
-596 STHADEGAPA
+596 SIHANEGTHA
-606 TQAATTQDF
+606 TQPATTQDF

-645 LSPLRP
+645 LSPSRP
-651 GMSRS
+651 SASGSQ
-656 PFPSSASMTP
+656 FPSSASITP

-702 GMTPMSLSGLDND
+702 GMSPMSLSGLDND
-715 VEILFFSAG
+715 VEILFYPAG
-724 SALARAGE
+724 STLVRAGE

-750 QEESTYGKHTNP
+750 QEESTYGKTANP

-774 RKNTTVRPELKVR
+774 RHNSTRPELKVR
-787 SSGQEKS
+787 SSGQERS
-794 GTSNVSIDQSLGRT
+794 GASNASIEHSIARTTS
-808 NQSKPSKHLFT
+808 SKPSKHLFT

-829 ASLTGSPSYV
+829 ASLTGTPSYV

-882 VLNID
+882 VLHID

-902 RPGEPSDSFYMVLN
+902 RPGEASDSFYMVLN
-916 GRLRALTEKE
+916 GRLRALTEKDDC
-926 EGVDIVGEY
+926 VNIIGEY
-935 GQGDTVG
+935 GQGETVG

-1011 KEIGRN
+1011 KELGRN

-1033 PVVVFATKLQAALE
+1033 PVVVFATKLQNALE

-1126 GEYERLLMG
+1126 GEYERLLMS

-1141 RELVLLHPNKNIVP
+1141 RELVLLHPNKNVAP
-1155 GSTREWLKNRPWV
+1155 GSTREWLK
-1168 HGHTHVELP
+1168 

-1186 MQDTDAAAIIAF
+1186 IHDKDAAAIIAF

-1212 TRSQVNTRPHRPKH
+1212 TRSQANTRPHRPKH
-1226 FSDFSRLARRLCG
+1226 FSDFARLARRLCG

-1267 IPIDHIGGTSIG
+1267 IPIDHVGGTSIG

-1285 YAREGDILSSA
+1285 YAREGDVLSSA
-1296 LRAKQFSGRMSS
+1296 LRARQFSGRMSS
-1308 VWRILSDVTWPVVA
+1308 VWRMLSDVTWPVVA

-1351 NTTNIITSRMDIH
+1351 NTTNIITSRMDVH

-1389 GTLLVDGG
+1389 GDMLVDGG
-1397 YVDNLPVSTMLS
+1397 YVDNLPVSTMIS

-1440 VLNRW
+1440 ALNRW

-1466 VSSVPTLEEAKITPG
+1466 VSSIPTLEEAKITPG

-1500 DEIYQVGYSAAV
+1500 DEIYQVGYTAAV
-1512 DMLDQWDAENR
+1512 EMLDQWDAEDR
-1523 LPSRYVTSGDDV
+1523 LPSRFVTSGDEV
-1535 RGLGKAGKKSK
+1535 RGLGGKGGKKSK

>member
-293 TPPVGGVMTPGSER
+293 TPLVGGVMTPGSER

-330 STGAQSEHK
+330 STGVQSEHK

-424 TFYSGGGM
+424 AFYSGGGM

-445 EEDDEQ
+445 EEEDEQ

-501 QHRRARFPEKG
+501 QHRRARFPEG
-512 ATLHTIASSTSSPP
+512 RDIAYYSFLHLESP
-526 ISQTPSQP
+526 ISQTPSQ
-534 SSTNSPETPFRVL
+534 RVL
-547 HPSRSNVQAGDLH
+547 QILRRRHLEFYILH
-560 TMAGQMNEPEN
+560 APMSKRVTYTLCGQMNEPEN
-571 YRPGPA
+571 YPWTGEPWIPRRIDTA
-577 SRAVSYAKNWIGD
+577 RRIYIWNIRIHRVSSY
-590 SRRRSV
+590 SV
-596 STHADEGAPA
+596 
-606 TQAATTQDF
+606 
-615 DLRDE
+615 
-620 VMSSIAK
+620 
-627 SIGLLQ
+627 
-633 PPLSDS
+633 
-639 TGASPL
+639 
-645 LSPLRP
+645 
-651 GMSRS
+651 
-656 PFPSSASMTP
+656 
-666 SSSKNALRNTAM
+666 
-678 FGSAFSNL
+678 
-686 SHLQSQDDASS
+686 
-697 VTSLA
+697 
-702 GMTPMSLSGLDND
+702 
-715 VEILFFSAG
+715 
-724 SALARAGE
+724 
-732 RNAGLFY
+732 
-739 VIDGF
+739 
-744 LDVSIP
+744 
-750 QEESTYGKHTNP
+750 
-762 PGGVATVSKPPK
+762 KPPK
-774 RKNTTVRPELKVR
+774 RKNTTASPELKAY
-787 SSGQEKS
+787 
-794 GTSNVSIDQSLGRT
+794 

-829 ASLTGSPSYV
+829 ASLTGPLPTLTSGPNRHIRRLPTITCLGETIGKTSDRVV
-839 DIRAKTDTYVGF
+839 DSSKTIDF
-851 LPSHALE
+851 AALSTGW
-858 RLLERRPIV
+858 V
-867 LLTLAKRLISLLSPL
+867 L
-882 VLNID
+882 LNID

-1085 EQRYRI
+1085 NNGIGLCCMLGY
-1091 VLYVADTPVGSP
+1091 AVGSP
-1103 WTQTCIRQA
+1103 GRRLHYGYW
-1112 DSIMVIGM
+1112 M

-1322 YTTGHFFNRGIYKA
+1322 YTTA
-1336 FSNLHIEDMWLPFFC
+1336 TFSIAGSTRSCLDLVGVFKLAYRRHVAAILLQHNKYYYF
-1351 NTTNIITSRMDIH
+1351 RMDIH

>member
-1 MSGGEP
+1 MI
-7 TPGDDWRD
+7 W
-15 LHPLVSLV
+15 V
-23 AAVFS
+23 
-28 VFVWTLAWA
+28 LAWA
-37 RTLVAFVTIKIPIF
+37 RTLIAFVTIKIPIF
-51 IYAVLSYSLTLTI
+51 IYAVLAYSFTLTLNFYSLL
-64 NFYTLLGISIAAAI
+64 AI
-78 FLSYYIRYR
+78 FIASGIALSYYIRYR
-87 YLNDY
+87 YLNTY
-92 ADLKEPPLDKPNATS
+92 ATLKEIPLDKPNTTS
-107 LHPDIAAAAD
+107 LHPDIVAASD
-117 DLAAPRFSN
+117 DSSAPRFSN

-178 HVQVFAETGRH
+178 HVQVFTETGRR
-189 VDSWDDDYGNSG
+189 VDTFDDESGGSG

-223 LFTEDVRISWQD
+223 LFTEDVQISWQD
-235 NTGDQYPQENE
+235 NSNGTSGDGFDSPHGRE
-246 NKDVSHLDIANDTG
+246 NKDVSHLDLANHDSP
-260 TARPILRR
+260 TAPIPR
-268 ASLSS
+268 ARSVSS
-273 SGSTALA
+273 SGSTALP
-280 TASNPRF
+280 TSNDPRST
-287 AMSPTR
+287 MSPVSG
-293 TPPVGGVMTPGSER
+293 PDVGVTTPGSER
-307 SSTYRQGALPS
+307 SVGSRAGVNTPAATS
-318 EPGSE
+318 EAR
-323 MQDDYVY
+323 DDYGF
-330 STGAQSEHK
+330 SAGTRSEHGR
-339 DPRNPMRQGTI
+339 PPQSVRQGTV

-393 FNAMHKY
+393 FHAVHKY

-410 EKAINELACHPLPN
+410 EKYINDLACHPLPN
-424 TFYSGGGM
+424 EFYSGGGM
-432 QRLRQRFAAVPHA
+432 QRLRQRFASIPHA
-445 EEDDEQ
+445 DDDDEQ
-451 AVQTEDDTVTDS
+451 SLQTEDDTIADS
-463 DDYFGKIA
+463 DDYFGKLK

-476 SIGSGTISAG
+476 SIGSGTMSAG
-486 SINVNTPLPDRPVVN
+486 STNLKTPMPKTTSETVRP
-501 QHRRARFPEKG
+501 RARFK
-512 ATLHTIASSTSSPP
+512 TSNDSPNV
-526 ISQTPSQP
+526 SRSVTPRFDDNSQP
-534 SSTNSPETPFRVL
+534 KTSLTSSPETPFKHL
-547 HPSRSNVQAGDLH
+547 HPSRSQIQAGDLH
-560 TMAGQMNEPEN
+560 TMAGQLSESES

-577 SRAVSYAKNWIGD
+577 SRTVSYAQNRAGD
-590 SRRRSV
+590 RRRSV
-596 STHADEGAPA
+596 STTAHAKEGASAP
-606 TQAATTQDF
+606 QATTGMDF

-627 SIGLLQ
+627 SIGLIQ
-633 PPLSDS
+633 PPLSGLNS
-639 TGASPL
+639 AGASPMFG
-645 LSPLRP
+645 PTLRP
-651 GMSRS
+651 HAARS

-666 SSSKNALRNTAM
+666 SSSRSALRNTAL
-678 FGSAFSNL
+678 FGSSFGNL
-686 SHLQSQDDASS
+686 SLLQSHDDASS
-697 VTSLA
+697 TTSLA
-702 GMTPMSLSGLDND
+702 GASGGQTSLSGLDND
-715 VEILFFSAG
+715 VEILFYSAG
-724 SALARAGE
+724 STLVRAGE
-732 RNAGLFY
+732 KNAGLFY

-750 QEESTYGKHTNP
+750 QEEPGINKTTNV
-762 PGGVATVSKPPK
+762 PGGVAMASKHK
-774 RKNTTVRPELKVR
+774 AGKNTRPELKVHT
-787 SSGQEKS
+787 SGPNKDVS
-794 GTSNVSIDQSLGRT
+794 GNGSDYPLGR
-808 NQSKPSKHLFT
+808 NAQGKPSKHLFT

-829 ASLTGSPSYV
+829 ASLSGTPSYV

-858 RLLERRPIV
+858 RLLERQPIV

-902 RPGEPSDSFYMVLN
+902 RPGDASDSFYMVLN

-926 EGVDIVGEY
+926 DGGVNIVAEY

-942 ELDVITSSSRRT
+942 ELDVITSSNRRT

-994 RNEVDQTSINPR
+994 RNEVDQTSIVPR
-1006 QQIGS
+1006 QQGGL
-1011 KEIGRN
+1011 KELSRN
-1017 NPNLKTV
+1017 NPNLRTV
-1024 CILPSTRDV
+1024 CILPATREV

-1120 GDDPTL
+1120 GDDPSL
-1126 GEYERLLMG
+1126 GEFERLLMG

-1141 RELVLLHPNKNIVP
+1141 RELVLLHPNKNVVP

-1168 HGHTHVELP
+1168 HTHTHVELP
-1177 GLIQPEVQE
+1177 GLVQPEVQD
-1186 MQDTDAAAIIAF
+1186 MQDTDPAAIIAF
-1198 NKIKNKVQLEIQKY
+1198 NKLKNKVQLEIQKY
-1212 TRSQVNTRPHRPKH
+1212 TRSKANTRPTRPKH
-1226 FSDFSRLARRLCG
+1226 FSDFARLARRLCG

-1279 AFIGGL
+1279 SFIGGL
-1285 YAREGDILSSA
+1285 YAREADLLSSSI
-1296 LRAKQFSGRMSS
+1296 RAKQFSGRMSS
-1308 VWRILSDVTWPVVA
+1308 LWRLLSDITWPVVA
-1322 YTTGHFFNRGIYKA
+1322 YTTGHFFNRSIYKA

-1397 YVDNLPVSTMLS
+1397 YVDNLPVSTMIA

-1426 SPRNYGDTVSGWWV
+1426 SPRHYGDTISGWWIL
-1440 VLNRW
+1440 LNRW

-1466 VSSVPTLEEAKITPG
+1466 VSSVPTLEEAKVTPG

-1487 PVHEFGT
+1487 PVHEYGT
-1494 LQFGRY
+1494 LQFGRF

-1512 DMLDQWDAENR
+1512 EMLNQWDAECR
-1523 LPSRYVTSGDDV
+1523 LPSRLLTHEDTDGVV
-1535 RGLGKAGKKSK
+1535 RGMRRTK